1 MYGFVIF
8 LKIPFGFNYVG
19 KMLAKTYTFVPI
31 KIQLMSNFDLK
42 LSSRIDETTHR
53 SEILLRFHCGRNID
67 FRVKSGLYIQ
77 QNHFRYFVNRDA
89 TSKKGIDIPDKVTS
103 ATKEI
108 AEAKGYVLKMY
119 GEVVITERLITPD
132 VKYDQEQNKQL
143 EAMQIAIMDAY
154 KQEEKETK
162 DAKWLEKVVYK
173 FHHPDKRVSSI
184 SRRGKRQKSIY
195 DLSEEY
201 LEIKRFSYD
210 HTKAFRVLV
219 RDLARYEAFKNKVL
233 REKFAWNI
241 DKITRKDIEDF
252 ENYLRNEKT
261 LSEKYPKQFESIL
274 EQYPVEINVVHTFT
288 KLQNRGENTIVKLK
302 KKFKAFMQWLYETER
317 TSNRPFDGIK
327 IGTEK
332 YGVPFYLT
340 KEERNLLAD
349 ADIPALWE
357 GLDDEDKKLCSKFP
371 LKTLEVQR
379 DIFVF
384 QCLVGCRVGDLCT
397 LTSKNITDGI
407 LEYAPSKTSDEDAPV
422 KPRIPLNPCAL
433 KLVAKYNGVDKDGR
447 LFPFISPQKYNDA
460 IKAILMICGITRIV
474 PVRNSTTG
482 ETEMKRICD
491 VASSHM
497 ARRTFVG
504 AAYKAVRDPNIV
516 GKMSG
521 HVEGSRAF
529 NRYRQIDDDI
539 LKQTIS
545 EI

>member
-1 MYGFVIF
+1 MANI
-8 LKIPFGFNYVG
+8 
-19 KMLAKTYTFVPI
+19 
-31 KIQLMSNFDLK
+31 DLK
-42 LSSRIDETTHR
+42 LSSKEDKITHR
-53 SEILLRFHCGRNID
+53 SEILIRFYQGQKID
-67 FRVKSGLYIQ
+67 FRVKTGLFIQ
-77 QNHFRYFVNRDA
+77 PRHFRYFVNRTA
-89 TSKKGIDIPDKVTS
+89 TKKQGVDIPDKITS
-103 ATKEI
+103 VCKDEAK
-108 AEAKGYVLKMY
+108 AKGYVVTTR
-119 GEVVITERLITPD
+119 GEVVITDRLITPD
-132 VKYDQEQNKQL
+132 VLYEKEQARLLVDLQT
-143 EAMQIAIMDAY
+143 IIMDAFV
-154 KQEEKETK
+154 KVDKENIP
-162 DAKWLEKVVYK
+162 DDWLDKIVRK
-173 FHHPDKRVSSI
+173 FHQHGNVVNPKKKRGVKKI
-184 SRRGKRQKSIY
+184 SIY
-195 DLSEEY
+195 DLAEEY
-201 LEIKRFSYD
+201 LEKKRFSYD

-340 KEERNLLAD
+340 KEERNLLAE

-357 GLDDEDKKLCSKFP
+357 GLDDEEKKICSKFP

-397 LTSKNITDGI
+397 LTLKNITDGI
-407 LEYAPSKTSDEDAPV
+407 LEYVPSKTSDEDVPV

-460 IKAILMICGITRIV
+460 IKAILLICGITRIV